1 MNNLLKDDKMQSIV
15 FNWNTQR
22 KKRCPEWNLSILL
35 RFWYIQNWGFSGSE
49 MFEKPGSYLFQNKIW
64 PNMEQVV
71 CSLQGILGQAKN
83 GDELFC
89 EEKFLAAHGKAPTCS
104 QGALISFL

>member
-1 MNNLLKDDKMQSIV
+1 
-15 FNWNTQR
+15 
-22 KKRCPEWNLSILL
+22 
-35 RFWYIQNWGFSGSE
+35 
-49 MFEKPGSYLFQNKIW
+49 MFEKPGSYLFKNKIW

-71 CSLQGILGQAKN
+71 CSLQGVLGQAKN

-89 EEKFLAAHGKAPTCS
+89 EEKFLAAPGKAPTCS